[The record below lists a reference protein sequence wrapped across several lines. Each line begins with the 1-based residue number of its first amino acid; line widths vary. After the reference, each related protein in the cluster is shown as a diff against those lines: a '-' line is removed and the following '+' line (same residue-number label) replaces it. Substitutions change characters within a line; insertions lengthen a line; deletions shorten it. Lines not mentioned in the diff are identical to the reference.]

1 MIRPAEEAREA
12 LEAEALD
19 VEALEALQAV
29 ELGEMTHPPSTQKR
43 SATVCRVNVCSL
55 AFSMCERA
63 HARTEERK
71 REGEKERKKESEIGD
86 ARRNVAENC
95 ASICLVY
102 E

>member
-1 MIRPAEEAREA
+1 MRWTLIHPAEEAREALKEA

-86 ARRNVAENC
+86 ARIVHLSA
-95 ASICLVY
+95 
-102 E
+102 